1 MNVPG
6 EVFRVKVEPEIDEVP
21 ASAVVHNFKTEELES
36 KSLIHIKEEYMG
48 DVEEQLSKQNHTN
61 VPGAICKLEANINEV
76 GESSIKTENLNNETL
91 SHVKEEYVIY
101 EQVEMDEG
109 DGSIKTENMG
119 NGSLVH
125 IKDEYI
131 GVDEEEFTTIENGV
145 ETNQIC
151 PKMEQ
156 IHQDEV
162 HIKDEIQTDSEDESE
177 ESDDDYDYEENKL
190 VAQSGDHQPSSAKK
204 AHKKDEVS
212 RKSFYYNN

>member
-21 ASAVVHNFKTEELES
+21 ASAEVHNFKTEKLES
-36 KSLIHIKEEYMG
+36 KSSIHIKEEYMG
-48 DVEEQLSKQNHTN
+48 DMEEQFSKQNQTS

-76 GESSIKTENLNNETL
+76 GESSIKTENLSNETL

-109 DGSIKTENMG
+109 DVSIKTENLG

-131 GVDEEEFTTIENGV
+131 GVDEEEFTTIEQAV
-145 ETNQIC
+145 ETNQLC

-177 ESDDDYDYEENKL
+177 ESDDDYDYEEKL
-190 VAQSGDHQPSSAKK
+190 AAQSGDHQPSSTKK
-204 AHKKDEVS
+204 AQKKDEVS
-212 RKSFYYNN
+212 RKSFYLQ